1 MYRPSFVGNFF
12 KRRIK
17 TVNIE
22 RVVPAVFKKAVRDDY
37 FTRRFHQMN
46 PVRRDG
52 HESVRFRFE
61 HYVKIVEIQIGV
73 FPPHKGHTGRAVNV
87 DVLEISIF
95 TAFRRKGVIGI
106 NLMSQNDRRPR
117 GGGFIG
123 L

>member
-1 MYRPSFVGNFF
+1 MGFIDDHIPDSRFRGQSLGKGDVEPAVRSARHHFFDREDTFFRQRFPIDDCECIPFRRREIIVAFVDDMYRPSFVGNFF

-52 HESVRFRFE
+52 
-61 HYVKIVEIQIGV
+61 
-73 FPPHKGHTGRAVNV
+73 P
-87 DVLEISIF
+87 
-95 TAFRRKGVIGI
+95 
-106 NLMSQNDRRPR
+106 
-117 GGGFIG
+117 
-123 L
+123 